1 MITCD
6 ILGGGGGSCGGCL
19 VSSVSCNSWLNTFS
33 NEDCSLFTL
42 NGTAVSGCSTGRAGG
57 GTLYTGGGTGWGTSE
72 GGITGG
78 AGRETGGTGP
88 KDRGM

>member
-6 ILGGGGGSCGGCL
+6 ILGGGGTCGGCW
-19 VSSVSCNSWLNTFS
+19 VFSVSCNSWLNTFS
-33 NEDCSLFTL
+33 NEDCSVLTP
-42 NGTAVSGCSTGRAGG
+42 NGAVSGRSTGRAGG
-57 GTLYTGGGTGWGTSE
+57 GTLYTGGGTGWGTSV

-78 AGRETGGTGP
+78 AERGTGGTGP